1 MRVSLRH
8 LAPGELDHELIW
20 LSVSVASAAAIS
32 SWLALHL
39 PWPACV
45 FRALTGLP
53 CVTCGATRA
62 SYALLHGHASIAW
75 RLNPLATLALGA
87 VAVFDLYAAAVLLAR
102 LPRVRIGFRSLA
114 DRRAVCALLFAAA
127 LLNWAYLL
135 RSGLL
140 GR

>member
-1 MRVSLRH
+1 MRVSLRR
-8 LAPGELDHELIW
+8 LSPGELDHELIW
-20 LSVSVASAAAIS
+20 LSVSVASAVAIS

-39 PWPACV
+39 PWPACT

-62 SYALLHGHASIAW
+62 SVALLHGHAAIAW
-75 RLNPLATLALGA
+75 SLNPLATVALCA
-87 VAVFDLYAAAVLLAR
+87 VAVFDVYAAAVLLAR
-102 LPRVRIGFRSLA
+102 LPRVRIAVRSLA
-114 DRRAVCALLFAAA
+114 GQRAVCAWIAAAA